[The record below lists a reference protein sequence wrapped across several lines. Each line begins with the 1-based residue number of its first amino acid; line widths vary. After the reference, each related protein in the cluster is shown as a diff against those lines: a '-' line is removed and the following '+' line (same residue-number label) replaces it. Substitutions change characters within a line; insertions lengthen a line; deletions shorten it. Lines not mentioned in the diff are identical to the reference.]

1 MPQKMM
7 DSYELNKLFL
17 KQKAKLPLQQ
27 IRLYIKARRDFLVP
41 KSNDSSEDT
50 YKGFLFSYLVSLEP
64 DVFFDTYYSDY
75 FGIAKPFS
83 CLCSHFQEIN
93 KNDNKLQADLLSLFY
108 LIL

>member
-50 YKGFLFSYLVSLEP
+50 YKGFLF
-64 DVFFDTYYSDY
+64 
-75 FGIAKPFS
+75 
-83 CLCSHFQEIN
+83 
-93 KNDNKLQADLLSLFY
+93 
-108 LIL
+108 

>member
-1 MPQKMM
+1 MM

-83 CLCSHFQEIN
+83 
-93 KNDNKLQADLLSLFY
+93 
-108 LIL
+108 